1 MLWDARMAF
10 LESAFS
16 RTLTGPSKQGKK
28 YRIERDSP
36 EIDRVDIEQ
45 FNCAIQC
52 QSTGSHIIL

>member
-28 YRIERDSP
+28 YRIERDSR
-36 EIDRVDIEQ
+36 EIDRADIE
-45 FNCAIQC
+45 
-52 QSTGSHIIL
+52 